1 MLLGCRTTGGYMTW
15 KDFLNNT
22 DFFASDLSV
31 TAIAMTLLFSF
42 TLGLFIFYIYRVS
55 YKGVMYSKTFN
66 VTLIAMSMITSS
78 IILAITSNIILSL
91 GMVGAL
97 SIVRFRTAI
106 KDPID
111 IAYLF
116 WAIGMGIVSGAG
128 LWKLALISSV
138 VIGIILY
145 VFSKISDV
153 RTPYLLVISYQT
165 EETNDLVF
173 KMIESEAKRYRLKS
187 KVFNGEKYELTVEI
201 RERKKTASIVNKI
214 KGINYV
220 NSVALLGYDGDFAV

>member
-1 MLLGCRTTGGYMTW
+1 MTW
-15 KDFLNNT
+15 QDFLQNT
-22 DFFASDLSV
+22 DFFSTELSV
-31 TAIAMTLLFSF
+31 TSVAATLLFSF
-42 TLGLFIFYIYRVS
+42 ALSMFIFFIYRVS

-97 SIVRFRTAI
+97 SIVRFRTPI

-111 IAYLF
+111 IAFLF
-116 WAIGMGIVSGAG
+116 WAIGVGIISGAG
-128 LWKLALISSV
+128 LWRLALMSSV
-138 VIGIILY
+138 VIGIILF

-153 RTPYLLVISYQT
+153 QTPYLLVISYQT

-173 KMIESEAKRYRLKS
+173 KLIESEVKRYRLKS
-187 KVFNGEKYELTVEI
+187 KAFNGKNYELTVEI
-201 RERKKTASIVNKI
+201 RERKKTASLVNKI
-214 KGINYV
+214 GGINNV

>member
-1 MLLGCRTTGGYMTW
+1 MTW
-15 KDFLNNT
+15 EDFLKNT
-22 DFFASDLSV
+22 DLFTTDLSV
-31 TAIAMTLLFSF
+31 TSIAGTLLFSF
-42 TLGLFIFYIYRVS
+42 ALGLFIFFIYRAS

-78 IILAITSNIILSL
+78 IILAISSNIILSL

-97 SIVRFRTAI
+97 SIVRFRAAI

-111 IAYLF
+111 IAYMF

-128 LWKLALISSV
+128 LWMLALISTV
-138 VIGIILY
+138 VIGIILL

-153 RTPYLLVISYQT
+153 KTPYLLVVSYTT

-173 KMIESEAKRYRLKS
+173 RLLESEEKGYRLKS
-187 KVFNGEKYELTVEI
+187 KVFNGKSYELTVEI
-201 RERKKTASIVNKI
+201 RERNRTASLVNKI
-214 KGINYV
+214 GTINDV
-220 NSVALLGYDGDFAV
+220 NSVALLRYDGDFAV

>member
-1 MLLGCRTTGGYMTW
+1 MTW
-15 KDFLNNT
+15 KDFLQNT
-22 DFFASDLSV
+22 DFYSTDLSV
-31 TAIAMTLLFSF
+31 TSIALTLLFSF
-42 TLGLFIFYIYRVS
+42 ALGLFIFFIYRVS

-78 IILAITSNIILSL
+78 IILAISSNIILSL

-97 SIVRFRTAI
+97 SIVRFRAAI

-116 WAIGMGIVSGAG
+116 WAIGVGIVSGAG
-128 LWKLALISSV
+128 LWKLALMSSV
-138 VIGIILY
+138 VIGIILF

-153 RTPYLLVISYQT
+153 KAPYLLVISYQT

-173 KMIESEAKRYRLKS
+173 KLIESEVKTYRLKS
-187 KVFNGEKYELTVEI
+187 KVLTGKNFELTVEI
-201 RERKKTASIVNKI
+201 RERSKTASLVNKVG
-214 KGINYV
+214 KINNV
-220 NSVALLGYDGDFAV
+220 ASVALLGYDGDFAV

>member
-1 MLLGCRTTGGYMTW
+1 MTW
-15 KDFLNNT
+15 QDFLQNT
-22 DFFASDLSV
+22 DFFSTDLSV
-31 TAIAMTLLFSF
+31 TAIAYTLLFSF
-42 TLGLFIFYIYRVS
+42 ALGLFIFFIYRVS
-55 YKGVMYSKTFN
+55 YKGVMYSKAFN
-66 VTLIAMSMITSS
+66 VTLIAISMITSS

-111 IAYLF
+111 VAYLF
-116 WAIGMGIVSGAG
+116 WAIGIGIVSGAG
-128 LWKLALISSV
+128 LWKLALMSSV
-138 VIGIILY
+138 TIGIILF

-153 RTPYLLVISYQT
+153 KTPYLLVVSYQT

-173 KMIESEAKRYRLKS
+173 TLIESEAKRYRLKS
-187 KVFNGEKYELTVEI
+187 KVLNGKNFELTVEI
-201 RERKKTASIVNKI
+201 RERNKTASLVNKI
-214 KGINYV
+214 GGISNV

>member
-1 MLLGCRTTGGYMTW
+1 MTW
-15 KDFLNNT
+15 DDFLQNT
-22 DFFASDLSV
+22 DFFATDLSV
-31 TAIAMTLLFSF
+31 TSIAYTLLFSF
-42 TLGLFIFYIYRVS
+42 ALGLFIFFIYRVS

-78 IILAITSNIILSL
+78 IILAISSNIILSL

-111 IAYLF
+111 VAYLF
-116 WAIGMGIVSGAG
+116 WAVGMGIVSGAG
-128 LWKLALISSV
+128 LWMLALMSSV
-138 VIGIILY
+138 LIGIILF

-153 RTPYLLVISYQT
+153 KTPYLLVISYQT

-173 KMIESEAKRYRLKS
+173 KLIESEAKRYRLKS
-187 KVFNGEKYELTVEI
+187 KVFNDENYELTVEI
-201 RERKKTASIVNKI
+201 RERKKTASLVNKI
-214 KGINYV
+214 GGINNV